1 MKLFCRDEMQRLE
14 MAAVAAGV
22 PLAQLMENAGRALAQ
37 EVLCRCRPVKGKR
50 AVVLCG
56 RGNNGGDG
64 FVCARVLAQQGM
76 ECVVILAQGAPRTD
90 LAGEAFAALPEGVRV
105 LSGEDREAARREM
118 EGAGVLIDC
127 VFGFSFRGELSGL
140 PAQLLG
146 FANGAPC
153 LRVSADLPS
162 GVECD
167 TGRVS
172 AGAFRADVT
181 VTFTGK
187 KPANASYPGKEFCGE
202 TVVRQVGVPAA
213 LVEGAET
220 HIFETDAGFPPA
232 CFSTPDPQAN
242 KGDNGKLLM
251 VCGSWG
257 MAGACVMAAQAALRC
272 GVGLL
277 QIAVEE
283 RLYPLIAQAVPQAVY
298 IILDW
303 ENRREES
310 EERLFEALRGCTAC
324 LVGCGL
330 GTDSERLCPLV
341 FSHCQRPLVADADAV
356 NFLSRHPGFLE
367 GIQAPVVLTPHP
379 GEMARLCDDTI
390 PEIQSDRL
398 GAARQKAKD
407 TGAVVALKGAATVVA
422 APDGRCAVNPTGN
435 PGMAKGGSGDVLAGM
450 AGAFLAQG
458 MQAFEAVVLAVYLHG
473 YAGDRCAERLGQR
486 AMLPT
491 DLVKALPQVFQAFPA
506 GEGAL

>member
-1 MKLFCRDEMQRLE
+1 
-14 MAAVAAGV
+14 
-22 PLAQLMENAGRALAQ
+22 MENAGRALAQ
-37 EVLCRCRPVKGKR
+37 EVLCRCRPAGGKR
-50 AVVLCG
+50 AVLLCG
-56 RGNNGGDG
+56 KGNNGGDG

-127 VFGFSFRGELSGL
+127 VFGFSFRGEFSGL

-232 CFSTPDPQAN
+232 CFPPRTPRPTR
-242 KGDNGKLLM
+242 GTT
-251 VCGSWG
+251 GS
-257 MAGACVMAAQAALRC
+257 C
-272 GVGLL
+272 
-277 QIAVEE
+277 
-283 RLYPLIAQAVPQAVY
+283 
-298 IILDW
+298 
-303 ENRREES
+303 
-310 EERLFEALRGCTAC
+310 
-324 LVGCGL
+324 
-330 GTDSERLCPLV
+330 
-341 FSHCQRPLVADADAV
+341 
-356 NFLSRHPGFLE
+356 
-367 GIQAPVVLTPHP
+367 
-379 GEMARLCDDTI
+379 
-390 PEIQSDRL
+390 
-398 GAARQKAKD
+398 
-407 TGAVVALKGAATVVA
+407 
-422 APDGRCAVNPTGN
+422 
-435 PGMAKGGSGDVLAGM
+435 
-450 AGAFLAQG
+450 
-458 MQAFEAVVLAVYLHG
+458 
-473 YAGDRCAERLGQR
+473 
-486 AMLPT
+486 
-491 DLVKALPQVFQAFPA
+491 
-506 GEGAL
+506 

>member
-14 MAAVAAGV
+14 MAAQDAGV
-22 PLAQLMENAGRALAQ
+22 TLAQLMENAGEAVAR
-37 EVLCRCRPVKGKR
+37 EVERRCRPLEGKR

-56 RGNNGGDG
+56 KGNNGGDG
-64 FVCARVLAQQGM
+64 FVCARFLEKWGM
-76 ECVVILAQGAPRTD
+76 ETLVILTQGVPKTQ
-90 LAGEAFAALPEGVRV
+90 LAVDAFARLPETVQV
-105 LSGEDREAARREM
+105 LSGEEDREEAERAM
-118 EGAGVLIDC
+118 DGAQVIVDS
-127 VFGFSFRGELSGL
+127 VFGFSFRGELTGT
-140 PAQLLG
+140 PARYLG
-146 FANGAPC
+146 YAGHLSC
-153 LRVSADLPS
+153 LKISADLPS

-187 KPANASYPGKEFCGE
+187 KPANCSYPAKEFCGE

-220 HIFETDAGFPPA
+220 RIFETDDTFPAAWLSPA
-232 CFSTPDPQAN
+232 DPQSN
-242 KGDNGKLLM
+242 KGDMGKLLL

-257 MAGACVMAAQAALRC
+257 MVGACIMAAQAALRC

-283 RLYPLIAQAVPQAVY
+283 RFYPIVAQAVPQAVFVV
-298 IILDW
+298 LDW

-310 EERLFEALRGCTAC
+310 EQQLFGALRGCTAC
-324 LVGCGL
+324 LMGCGL
-330 GTDSERLCPLV
+330 GDRSELVCPLV
-341 FSHCQRPLVADADAV
+341 FAHCERPLVVDADAI
-356 NFLSRHPGFLE
+356 NFLARHPGYLE
-367 GIQAPVVLTPHP
+367 GVQVPVLLTPHP

-390 PEIQSDRL
+390 PEIQGDRL
-398 GAARQKAKD
+398 GAAQQKARE
-407 TGAVVALKGAATVVA
+407 TGAVVALKGASTVVA
-422 APDGRCAVNPTGN
+422 SPDGRCAVNPTGN

-450 AGAFLAQG
+450 AGAFLSQG
-458 MQAFEAVVLAVYLHG
+458 MPLFETAVLAVYLHG
-473 YAGDRCAERLGQR
+473 MAGDLCARELSQR

-491 DLVKALPQVFQAFPA
+491 DLVTRLPQVFRQFPPER
-506 GEGAL
+506 G

>member
-1 MKLFCRDEMQRLE
+1 MKLFCREEMQRLE
-14 MAAVAAGV
+14 MAAVDAGV
-22 PLAQLMENAGRALAQ
+22 PLSQLMENAGAAVAQ
-37 EVLCRCRPVKGKR
+37 EVERRCRPLAGKR
-50 AVVLCG
+50 AALLCG
-56 RGNNGGDG
+56 KGNNGGDG
-64 FVCARVLAQQGM
+64 FVCARLLAEKGATCM
-76 ECVVILAQGAPRTD
+76 VILAQGAPKTD
-90 LAGEAFAALPEGVRV
+90 LAAAAFAALPPEVDV
-105 LSGEDREAARREM
+105 LPGENQAARAALEQ
-118 EGAGVLIDC
+118 ADVVIDC

-146 FANGAPC
+146 YAGALPC
-153 LRVSADLPS
+153 LKLSADLPS

-172 AGAFRADVT
+172 PGAFRADVT

-187 KPANASYPGKEFCGE
+187 KPATVSYPAKEFCGE

-220 HIFETDAGFPPA
+220 RIFETEKNFPLEVL
-232 CFSTPDPQAN
+232 SSPDQQAN
-242 KGDNGKLLM
+242 KGDMGRLLL

-257 MAGACVMAAQAALRC
+257 MAGACVMAAKAALRC

-283 RLYPLIAQAVPQAVY
+283 RLYPLVAQAVPQAIYLV
-298 IILDW
+298 LDW

-310 EERLFEALRGCTAC
+310 ESLLLGALSKCTAC
-324 LVGCGL
+324 VTGCGL
-330 GTDSERLCPLV
+330 GERSELVCPLV
-341 FSHCQRPLVADADAV
+341 FSHCQRPLVADADAI

-367 GIQAPVVLTPHP
+367 NVEIPLVLTPHP
-379 GEMARLCDDTI
+379 GEMARLCDDSI

-398 GAARQKAKD
+398 GAAQQKARE
-407 TGAVVALKGAATVVA
+407 TGAVVVLKGAATVIA

-458 MQAFEAVVLAVYLHG
+458 LSAFETAVLAAYLHG
-473 YAGDRCAERLGQR
+473 YAGDLCAQAFTQR

-491 DLVKALPQVFQAFPA
+491 DLPEMLPQVFRRLL
-506 GEGAL
+506 GA